1 MFEKSTRHFTNSTG
15 KERSRKLTNQWFI
28 KTQKNGEKVVREWL
42 IYSQSKGSIY
52 CFVCKL
58 FAYSSTSSFVQD
70 PGFSNWK
77 HPELLVSHE
86 NSKDH
91 YSAMHLY
98 IQKRKDLSQIATK
111 FDQQNALQL
120 SYWKEVLKRVVSVIR
135 FLSSLGLAFRG
146 ADHKIG
152 SQKNGNFLGSL
163 ELIAEY
169 DPFLKLHLEK
179 YGNPGK
185 GKVSYLS
192 TSTCEEFVAALGSS
206 VLKQILLELNTSKY
220 FSLSVDSTPD
230 LCHVDQLTFTVR
242 YLLNNEP
249 VERFIEFIPIRG
261 HTAEYL
267 TGVVFDLLKKNT
279 IKVED
284 CRGQSYDNASNMSG
298 HYSGLQTRFK
308 EVNKY
313 ADYVP
318 CTGHSLNLVGLKAAE
333 CCLPCV
339 NFFSIVQRLYTF
351 FAAST
356 HRWGVLT
363 NRLQPRKLVVVK
375 RLIDT
380 RWSAHKDATQAVSE
394 ASSEIKMA
402 LQDIASDSTEEKKTI
417 AEANGLIKKM
427 ESLEFALLSILW
439 NDVLTRFNSVSKSVQ
454 ATDANLSTVTTLIS
468 SLKSFVQSLRDD
480 FDRYEKEAK
489 KIAPDVTFADEQ
501 HRRRPRSTRITDNE
515 GNAEDTILEG
525 RNKFRIE
532 VYIPILDSLA
542 AGLQQRSVAYDNI
555 NSRFSFIEKL
565 PDLTVSQIKEH
576 CELTSAY
583 YDKDLDENEMYLECI
598 QFSNYVAEELERKHL
613 EESKV
618 LDAEKD
624 KDRQLSPKS
633 ILANL
638 YTKIKTENLLSSF
651 PNIEILLRIF
661 LCMMVTNCTGER
673 SFSKLKLIKNE
684 LRTSMVQQR
693 LNWLSL
699 LSIESELLDLIDVE
713 AIIDDFADKKCRKV
727 FI

>member
-1 MFEKSTRHFTNSTG
+1 
-15 KERSRKLTNQWFI
+15 
-28 KTQKNGEKVVREWL
+28 
-42 IYSQSKGSIY
+42 
-52 CFVCKL
+52 
-58 FAYSSTSSFVQD
+58 
-70 PGFSNWK
+70 
-77 HPELLVSHE
+77 
-86 NSKDH
+86 
-91 YSAMHLY
+91 
-98 IQKRKDLSQIATK
+98 
-111 FDQQNALQL
+111 
-120 SYWKEVLKRVVSVIR
+120 
-135 FLSSLGLAFRG
+135 
-146 ADHKIG
+146 
-152 SQKNGNFLGSL
+152 
-163 ELIAEY
+163 
-169 DPFLKLHLEK
+169 
-179 YGNPGK
+179 
-185 GKVSYLS
+185 
-192 TSTCEEFVAALGSS
+192 
-206 VLKQILLELNTSKY
+206 
-220 FSLSVDSTPD
+220 
-230 LCHVDQLTFTVR
+230 
-242 YLLNNEP
+242 
-249 VERFIEFIPIRG
+249 
-261 HTAEYL
+261 
-267 TGVVFDLLKKNT
+267 
-279 IKVED
+279 
-284 CRGQSYDNASNMSG
+284 
-298 HYSGLQTRFK
+298 
-308 EVNKY
+308 
-313 ADYVP
+313 
-318 CTGHSLNLVGLKAAE
+318 
-333 CCLPCV
+333 
-339 NFFSIVQRLYTF
+339 
-351 FAAST
+351 
-356 HRWGVLT
+356 
-363 NRLQPRKLVVVK
+363 
-375 RLIDT
+375 
-380 RWSAHKDATQAVSE
+380 
-394 ASSEIKMA
+394 
-402 LQDIASDSTEEKKTI
+402 
-417 AEANGLIKKM
+417 M

-454 ATDANLSTVTTLIS
+454 ATDANLSTITTLIS

-583 YDKDLDENEMYLECI
+583 YDKDLDKNEMYLECI

-624 KDRQLSPKS
+624 KDHQLSPKS
-633 ILANL
+633 ILANI